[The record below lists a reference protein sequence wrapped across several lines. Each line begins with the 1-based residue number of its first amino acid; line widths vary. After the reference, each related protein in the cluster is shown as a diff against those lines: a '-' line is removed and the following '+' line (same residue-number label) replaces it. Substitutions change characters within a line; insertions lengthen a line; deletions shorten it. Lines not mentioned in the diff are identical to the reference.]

1 MIVSRDDG
9 SGRWRLNDLLHDARL
24 PLRES
29 DVTTRLVL
37 NEFDL
42 NLSPLAATLFIIVVV
57 IIACCRHSRALCA
70 SRLESVA
77 GEVVAGRRVVEGV
90 RIGDVGHVGPRLCLL
105 WINGPD
111 RKAYQIEVRL
121 PRL

>member
-57 IIACCRHSRALCA
+57 VIARC
-70 SRLESVA
+70 
-77 GEVVAGRRVVEGV
+77 
-90 RIGDVGHVGPRLCLL
+90 
-105 WINGPD
+105 
-111 RKAYQIEVRL
+111 
-121 PRL
+121 